1 LRQLLDRLSEIATL
15 NEAVVVEL
23 QNVLKIEQFAKDDFV
38 LKEGGAA
45 KKLYFVE
52 SGLLRGFHYKE
63 GKEIINWFC
72 NEGQF
77 ATSMYSF
84 VSQKASYENI
94 QAIEPATLYAI
105 TFDDLQKLYK
115 NYPTFDKI
123 GRLLTEQYY
132 VALEERI
139 MSLQFQT
146 AIERYQSLMQNENY
160 LLQRVSLGMI
170 ALYLGISQET
180 LSRIRSKK

>member
-1 LRQLLDRLSEIATL
+1 
-15 NEAVVVEL
+15 
-23 QNVLKIEQFAKDDFV
+23 
-38 LKEGGAA
+38 
-45 KKLYFVE
+45 
-52 SGLLRGFHYKE
+52 
-63 GKEIINWFC
+63 
-72 NEGQF
+72 
-77 ATSMYSF
+77 MYSF

-170 ALYLGISQET
+170 ASYLGISQET